1 MTDST
6 KPKSPAEASREGLA
20 KLDQHA
26 KHGSTAHT
34 SAPHPIG
41 KKFDETA
48 SEVYRGA
55 SLADEKK

>member
-6 KPKSPAEASREGLA
+6 KPKSPAQASREGLA
-20 KLDQHA
+20 KLDEHA

-34 SAPHPIG
+34 GASHPNG

-48 SEVYRGA
+48 SEVHRGA
-55 SLADEKK
+55 PLADEKK